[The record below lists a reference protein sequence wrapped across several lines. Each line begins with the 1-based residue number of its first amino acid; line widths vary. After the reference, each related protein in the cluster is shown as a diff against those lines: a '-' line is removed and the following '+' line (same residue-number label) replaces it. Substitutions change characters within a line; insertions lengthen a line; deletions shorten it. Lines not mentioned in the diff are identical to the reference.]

1 MIGQKAKL
9 EIYFSE
15 KSNVFYV
22 KSENHNLPKQ
32 FKSLINCN
40 QDLFY
45 EFLNHLEESKDTEK
59 PKLYSFQEMENK
71 LNSFLI
77 KKAKNCKVVGSYE
90 VKSAS

>member
-1 MIGQKAKL
+1 MIGQEQKL
-9 EIYFSE
+9 EVFFSE

-22 KSENHNLPKQ
+22 KAQSHNLPKQ

-40 QDLFY
+40 QQLFN
-45 EFLNHLEESKDTEK
+45 EFLIHLENTIDMEK

-77 KKAKNCKVVGSYE
+77 KKAKNCKVVGKYE